1 MKFPAFPFP
10 EFESV
15 QTIKLATSKITFVF
29 LISTIHIYLSFV
41 SEAFEEYIWDHFDIH
56 SSCCKKLLCQ
66 LSNGLK
72 RDLGPL

>member
-15 QTIKLATSKITFVF
+15 QTIKLATPKITFVF

-41 SEAFEEYIWDHFDIH
+41 SEAFE
-56 SSCCKKLLCQ
+56 
-66 LSNGLK
+66 
-72 RDLGPL
+72 

>member
-1 MKFPAFPFP
+1 MYRSTRARCALLHTFTLSHTYIFIYLGKMKFPAFPFP

-41 SEAFEEYIWDHFDIH
+41 SEAFEEYI
-56 SSCCKKLLCQ
+56 
-66 LSNGLK
+66 
-72 RDLGPL
+72 